1 VQIESR
7 QLRQLVMLA
16 KSGSFSA
23 AARRLS
29 LTEPALLRNVQTLE
43 RGLGLR
49 LFQRRRGGVSL
60 TPAGEILVGRAQK
73 VVDGLDGLRR
83 DVAQADT
90 ARRATLR
97 IGAGVIPR
105 IRVLPI
111 ALARFVRAHPRVQ
124 TEVLDGTVGGF
135 LRALLRGEIDAF
147 VGDFA
152 EASADPRF
160 EVVRLK
166 PERAV
171 WVCRS
176 DHPLAA
182 RARLT
187 FADLAAYPLALPTLP
202 RNARSLLDAIERR
215 AWIRCDDVVT
225 IRKLALEDLAVGLEP
240 VSFVVDD
247 LASGALRELDVEG
260 GAFSAEIGI
269 VLRLGSRTLGP
280 LAALVDALHAA
291 DFGDVPVSSRR
302 RAR

>member
-152 EASADPRF
+152 EA
-160 EVVRLK
+160 
-166 PERAV
+166 
-171 WVCRS
+171 
-176 DHPLAA
+176 A

-187 FADLAAYPLALPTLP
+187 VADLAAYPLALPTLP